1 MDNKSGEDNGFVWL
15 EYSLWLKRNEVYNE
29 SSSIFYYYPFIIAL
43 VFVIFFQMKYQRIFS
58 VCINFKLTFE
68 KT

>member
-43 VFVIFFQMKYQRIFS
+43 VFVIFFQNEIPKDFFGMY
-58 VCINFKLTFE
+58 
-68 KT
+68 